1 MKVKKFTIGIASMAL
16 TLILVACQDSTSKNE
31 DAETFKATVNKTIV
45 SGKIKGHMDKKNDV
59 IEWLGVPY
67 AKSPVGELR
76 WKAPQKADK
85 WEKTKNVS
93 KYGDTAIQF
102 SNGEVKGS
110 EDALNLDVVRPNNSK
125 KDLPVVVYLHGGNN
139 QSGTSQEIKG
149 NTIVNDIDAVYISV
163 NYRLGALGFNP
174 LEALKTGSQEE
185 NSGNYSLLDIAAAL
199 DWVKANAET
208 FGGNKDNITLTGF
221 SAGGRDVMATLISP
235 IFKNKYN
242 KAISFSGGMTLADND
257 VSQEIFAKAIAPL
270 AVEDKKKDT
279 VEAAQKWLL
288 SKDKAVGDYLNS
300 IKAERLAPLM
310 GNAGIRMS
318 VFPHL
323 YKDGYVIPKE
333 GFETSKYNDVPV
345 MLVTGTSEFSMF
357 AAFDKMFMEDYMSG
371 NLFKDQEKLA
381 EFNYSKTYGSQ
392 LYRLSNG
399 VDSAK
404 QMANKYKSPIYVT
417 EIAYG
422 DNKEVTPKLSQSLG
436 SFHGIFEPM
445 LQTPSNYKDFIGE
458 SFENDGAK
466 EMSKQFKLYLKSF
479 IENGDPNQAK
489 LPKWDDF
496 TSDNQVL
503 SIDADKSKSKIK
515 ATKDQETADDILLK
529 MKNDNTLTQEQ
540 KEDLNK
546 NVLNGR
552 WFSNPI
558 DSLYNK

>member
-1 MKVKKFTIGIASMAL
+1 MEVKKFTIGIASIAL

-67 AKSPVGELR
+67 AKSPVGDLR

-85 WEKTKNVS
+85 WEKTKDVS

-149 NTIVNDIDAVYISV
+149 NTIVNDIDAVYVSV

-174 LEALKTGSQEE
+174 LEALKTGSKEE

-199 DWVKANAET
+199 DWVMANAET

-357 AAFDKMFMEDYMSG
+357 TAFDKTFMEDFMSG

-503 SIDADKSKSKIK
+503 SIDADKSKSKII

>member
-85 WEKTKNVS
+85 WEKTKDVS

-357 AAFDKMFMEDYMSG
+357 AAFDKRFMEDYMSG

>member
-1 MKVKKFTIGIASMAL
+1 MEVKKFTIGIASIAL

-85 WEKTKNVS
+85 WEKTKDVS

-149 NTIVNDIDAVYISV
+149 NTIVNDIDAVYVSV

-174 LEALKTGSQEE
+174 LEALKTGSKEE

-199 DWVKANAET
+199 DWVMANAET

-288 SKDKAVGDYLNS
+288 SKDKSVGDYLNS

-357 AAFDKMFMEDYMSG
+357 TAFDKTFMEDFMSG

-466 EMSKQFKLYLKSF
+466 EMSKQFKLYIKSF

-503 SIDADKSKSKIK
+503 SIDADKSKSKII

>member
-1 MKVKKFTIGIASMAL
+1 MEVKKFIIGIASIAL

-31 DAETFKATVNKTIV
+31 HAETFKATVNKTIV
-45 SGKIKGHMDKKNDV
+45 SGKIKGHLDKKNDV

-85 WEKTKNVS
+85 WEKTKDVS

-139 QSGTSQEIKG
+139 QSGISQEIKG
-149 NTIVNDIDAVYISV
+149 NTIVNDIDAVYVSV

-174 LEALKTGSQEE
+174 LEALKTGSKEE

-357 AAFDKMFMEDYMSG
+357 AAFDKTFMEDYMSG

>member
-1 MKVKKFTIGIASMAL
+1 MEVKKFTIGIASIAL

-85 WEKTKNVS
+85 WEKTKDVS

-149 NTIVNDIDAVYISV
+149 NTIVNDIDAVYVSV

-174 LEALKTGSQEE
+174 LEALKTGSKEE

-199 DWVKANAET
+199 DWVMANAET

-257 VSQEIFAKAIAPL
+257 ISQEIFAKAIAPL

-357 AAFDKMFMEDYMSG
+357 TAFDKTFMEDFMSG

-503 SIDADKSKSKIK
+503 SIDADKSKSKII

>member
-1 MKVKKFTIGIASMAL
+1 MEVKKFTIGIASIAL

-67 AKSPVGELR
+67 AKSPVSELR

-85 WEKTKNVS
+85 WEKTKDVS

-149 NTIVNDIDAVYISV
+149 NTIVNDIDAVYVSV

-174 LEALKTGSQEE
+174 LEALKTGSKEE

-199 DWVKANAET
+199 DWVMANAET

-357 AAFDKMFMEDYMSG
+357 TAFDKTFMEDFMSG

-503 SIDADKSKSKIK
+503 SIDADKSKSKII

>member
-85 WEKTKNVS
+85 WEKTKDVS

>member
-1 MKVKKFTIGIASMAL
+1 MEVKKFTIGIASIAL

-85 WEKTKNVS
+85 WEKTKDVS

-149 NTIVNDIDAVYISV
+149 NTIVNDIDAVYVSV

-174 LEALKTGSQEE
+174 LEALKTGSKEE

-199 DWVKANAET
+199 DWVMANAET

-318 VFPHL
+318 GFPHL

-357 AAFDKMFMEDYMSG
+357 TAFDKTFMEDFMSG